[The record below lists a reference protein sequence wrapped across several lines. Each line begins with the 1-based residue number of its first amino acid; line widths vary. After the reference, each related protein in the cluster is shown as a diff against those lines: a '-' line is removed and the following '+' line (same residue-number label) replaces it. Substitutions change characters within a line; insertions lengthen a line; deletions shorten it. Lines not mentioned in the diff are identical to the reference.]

1 MVYIY
6 NLTNFG
12 NKYYRSEIDMT
23 GQSIS
28 GQVRSGQ
35 DMMNIY
41 NYTITEIS
49 MTGQKWIWQV
59 RTDQVRSE
67 MDMTG
72 QNRSGQVRTCCIYTI
87 QGISEIDMTPYRYGI
102 TDQKWVR
109 QVRLTRPGQIRTMTI
124 YDRSE
129 MDTPGQID

>member
-67 MDMTG
+67 VDMTG
-72 QNRSGQVRTCCIYTI
+72 KNRSGQVRSGRVVY
-87 QGISEIDMTPYRYGI
+87 
-102 TDQKWVR
+102 
-109 QVRLTRPGQIRTMTI
+109 IRFNEF
-124 YDRSE
+124 RK
-129 MDTPGQID
+129 